1 VGIVID
7 DAIVVLENIFRFV
20 EEKKMRPFEAA
31 REATAEIGLAVMAT
45 TLSLVVI
52 FLPVSFMSSISG
64 RFLYQFGIT
73 ASVAIMV
80 SLLVSFTLTP
90 MMTARLL
97 RPEDTASSG
106 AEAAGS
112 RRGFYGWIDWA
123 YTGLLAGALRFRILV
138 ALLALVVI
146 ASSVPLYKLIKQDYI
161 PSDVDEAEFEV
172 IVTAPEGTS
181 LAAMDEAMQAIGA
194 DLLATRGV
202 RLVLATGGGGFLGNV
217 NTGNAYVRIA
227 PHEERTFSF
236 TRLWHG
242 ILNGDPLAAW
252 RDNYTQRDVMQD
264 IRRRLRKYRELRTQ
278 ARNYPSFN
286 IGAANFEIDLMIRGP
301 ELEMLVLYGESLR
314 EQTPAMGII
323 DANTTLRLNK
333 PELRVQI
340 DRARAADLG
349 VETDDI
355 ARALRLMVGG
365 DDKVSRFRDPVLSE
379 DYDVQ
384 LRLSEV
390 YRNNPEVIS
399 RLYIPRQNGGL
410 VRLDNVVQLV
420 SAQSASRID
429 RVDRQRTINLRA
441 AIAPGYALA
450 DRLEV
455 LNAAA
460 AQLNM
465 PATYTTKA
473 VGRGSELERTFR
485 EFIWAFLL
493 ALIFMYMILAS
504 QFESLIHPLTIL
516 LSLPLSVPF
525 ALLSLW
531 YTENTLNL
539 YSALGMLVLFGV
551 VKKNSILQIDHTN
564 NLRTTGMN
572 RYDAIME
579 ANRDRLRPILMT
591 TLTLVAGMLPLALG
605 TGPGAEERRAIAV
618 VVIGGQSLSLLL
630 TLIVTPVAYSLFD
643 DLGLMAMRRPGRTR
657 WWGRRP
663 RLAMASA
670 TSTPT
675 ASLSTPLAAGQPG
688 TDDGQSQQHHRQAE

>member
-1 VGIVID
+1 
-7 DAIVVLENIFRFV
+7 
-20 EEKKMRPFEAA
+20 M
-31 REATAEIGLAVMAT
+31 
-45 TLSLVVI
+45 
-52 FLPVSFMSSISG
+52 
-64 RFLYQFGIT
+64 
-73 ASVAIMV
+73 
-80 SLLVSFTLTP
+80 
-90 MMTARLL
+90 
-97 RPEDTASSG
+97 
-106 AEAAGS
+106 
-112 RRGFYGWIDWA
+112 
-123 YTGLLAGALRFRILV
+123 
-138 ALLALVVI
+138 
-146 ASSVPLYKLIKQDYI
+146 
-161 PSDVDEAEFEV
+161 
-172 IVTAPEGTS
+172 
-181 LAAMDEAMQAIGA
+181 
-194 DLLATRGV
+194 
-202 RLVLATGGGGFLGNV
+202 

-242 ILNGDPLAAW
+242 VLNGDPLAAW

-264 IRRRLRKYRELRTQ
+264 IRGRLRKYRELRTL

-286 IGAANFEIDLMIRGP
+286 IGGANFEIDLMIRVP
-301 ELEMLVLYGESLR
+301 SLKR
-314 EQTPAMGII
+314 WSCTANVSVNRRPSWGLSTPIPPCGSISPSCRCRSIAPV
-323 DANTTLRLNK
+323 R
-333 PELRVQI
+333 QI
-340 DRARAADLG
+340 LG

-365 DDKVSRFRDPVLSE
+365 DDKVSQFRDPSLNE

-384 LRLSEV
+384 LRLSEA

-399 RLYIPRQNGGL
+399 RLYVPRQNGGL

-441 AIAPGYALA
+441 AIAPGYVLA
-450 DRLEV
+450 DRLEI

-460 AQLNM
+460 AALNM
-465 PATYTTKA
+465 PVAYTTKA

-485 EFIWAFLL
+485 EFIWAFLV

-504 QFESLIHPLTIL
+504 QFESLVHPLTIL

-531 YTENTLNL
+531 YTGNSLNL

-564 NLRTTGMN
+564 NLRATGMN

-591 TLTLVAGMLPLALG
+591 TLTLVAGMLPLALC

-643 DLGLMAMRRPGRTR
+643 DLGLIAVWRPGRAR

-663 RLAMASA
+663 RLVMAAA

-675 ASLSTPLAAGQPG
+675 ASLSTPLAASQPG
-688 TDDGQSQQHHRQAE
+688 ADDGQAQQHHREAE